1 MDNIIILDCGSQFTQ
16 LIARRIRELKVHSE
30 IIPWDVCID
39 DIRQRK
45 PRGIIISGGP
55 QSVMDED
62 SPTVPM
68 ELFEFGVPIL
78 GVCYGMQLIAK
89 LFGGQIE
96 SGSSREY
103 GRTAISLKDLNSLL
117 FKSAPGTFEVWMS
130 HGDHIAKLPDG
141 ALLLAETDGGVP
153 AAFAIEEKG
162 IWGLQFHPEV
172 AHTQNGITILS
183 NFLFNICGCT
193 GDWDLGSWIDMMVKD
208 VQQKTENARVIC
220 GLSGGVDS
228 TVAAVLTSKAIGD
241 RLECIFV
248 NNGLLRHREGGRVLE
263 KYKQLDLNVHYVD
276 ASNRFLDAL
285 KGVIDPEQKRKIIGE
300 TFIRVFEAEAAKIHN
315 AEWLLQ
321 GTLYPDV
328 IESGHKGKGASVIK
342 SHHNVGGLPEDMKL
356 KVLEPLRDLFKD
368 EVRTIG
374 ALLGVPEEIVN
385 RQPFP
390 GPGLAVRCL
399 GEISRDRL
407 DTLRAAD
414 EIFRE
419 EFSKSETYFTVW
431 QSFCVL
437 LPIKTV
443 GVMGDSRTY
452 AEVIALRAVESSDG
466 MTADWVRVP
475 YDVLDRTA
483 RRICNS
489 IKGINRVVLDVTSK
503 PPSTIEWE

>member
-1 MDNIIILDCGSQFTQ
+1 
-16 LIARRIRELKVHSE
+16 
-30 IIPWDVCID
+30 
-39 DIRQRK
+39 
-45 PRGIIISGGP
+45 
-55 QSVMDED
+55 
-62 SPTVPM
+62 
-68 ELFEFGVPIL
+68 
-78 GVCYGMQLIAK
+78 
-89 LFGGQIE
+89 
-96 SGSSREY
+96 
-103 GRTAISLKDLNSLL
+103 
-117 FKSAPGTFEVWMS
+117 
-130 HGDHIAKLPDG
+130 
-141 ALLLAETDGGVP
+141 
-153 AAFAIEEKG
+153 
-162 IWGLQFHPEV
+162 
-172 AHTQNGITILS
+172 
-183 NFLFNICGCT
+183 
-193 GDWDLGSWIDMMVKD
+193 MMVKD

-248 NNGLLRHREGGRVLE
+248 NNGLLRHREAERVLE

-414 EIFRE
+414 EIFME

-452 AEVIALRAVESSDG
+452 AEVVALRAVESSDG